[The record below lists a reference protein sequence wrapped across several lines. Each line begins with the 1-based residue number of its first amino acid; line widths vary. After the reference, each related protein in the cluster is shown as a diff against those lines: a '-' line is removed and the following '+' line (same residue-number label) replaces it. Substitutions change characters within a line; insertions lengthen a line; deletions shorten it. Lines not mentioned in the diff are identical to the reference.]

1 MQLARGLTLGRC
13 SQGSAGPSAPVSS
26 QVGLRPNVS
35 HHLLLAQLIKS
46 WTPSQVRGEPWVEA
60 EAEAGFEATEPAGD
74 YGLGSSL
81 CL

>member
-1 MQLARGLTLGRC
+1 MQLAGGLALGRC
-13 SQGSAGPSAPVSS
+13 SQGSADPGAPVWP

-46 WTPSQVRGEPWVEA
+46 QTPSQGRGEP
-60 EAEAGFEATEPAGD
+60 GD
-74 YGLGSSL
+74 LKPLSPPGRGGARLGSCL